1 MLWSKFDEEIY
12 QKMRSDYERDGDKTV
27 NFHGVVGSL
36 SALIE
41 ATKMVRSMA
50 GYND

>member
-1 MLWSKFDEEIY
+1 MFWSKFDEEIY
-12 QKMRSDYERDGDKTV
+12 QKMLSDYKREGNKIV

-36 SALIE
+36 SFLIE
-41 ATKMVRSMA
+41 AIKIVRSMA